1 LEFTTREWSSQ
12 RSGTVAAAAARRRV
26 WRGAEFA
33 ELLLGPSFFGAAA
46 LEEPRAV
53 PRRQLARSFEPRKL
67 GQKPER
73 FRDAVVALHRPLGP
87 PVRRLRVCRPGT
99 RKGGRRSSHA
109 RGGEAQ
115 EI

>member
-1 LEFTTREWSSQ
+1 
-12 RSGTVAAAAARRRV
+12 VAAAAARRRV

-67 GQKPER
+67 GQKTER
-73 FRDAVVALHRPLGP
+73 FRDAVVALHWPLGP
-87 PVRRLRVCRPGT
+87 PVHRLRVADPVQGRGVEEVCTHEGAR
-99 RKGGRRSSHA
+99 RKRFEVRT
-109 RGGEAQ
+109 
-115 EI
+115 